1 MFLRVHE
8 TPERFV
14 VTREVTPAGATG
26 LDDTIRSGL
35 RNACDQAARV
45 RKRVL
50 IDLRAVLLLD
60 EMMVEVLA
68 KGAPLRDAPGGRCPI
83 RCAGECARSLDHH
96 AAASE
101 LPIRQRRPGPA
112 RVKPPGH
119 RSLPTGP
126 TLVFLSLPP
135 PINSSV
141 WTHVGFRGT
150 SGAGPPPGGN
160 ARVSVVALVQVSP
173 GSAPGCDLPNQ
184 GLGWRIEVLCGSPF
198 VVLVDQ
204 ILNDFADAGSLNA
217 AGIPQS
223 WLSGAMSDKQ
233 PAGGQ
238 DLGGL
243 VLTLD
248 AERLETLGETGF
260 RQILDLLAD
269 QFHEWG
275 APEELICE
283 SCQSQAANSVGLIN
297 NISTPLCA
305 ECWSEF
311 QSRWPEGRVALSP
324 PPGPVAKHIWW
335 ILGGLA
341 VICVLL
347 IFAVQIFLL
356 FI

>member
-1 MFLRVHE
+1 MLDSVELQEQARRLAE
-8 TPERFV
+8 T
-14 VTREVTPAGATG
+14 
-26 LDDTIRSGL
+26 
-35 RNACDQAARV
+35 
-45 RKRVL
+45 
-50 IDLRAVLLLD
+50 
-60 EMMVEVLA
+60 
-68 KGAPLRDAPGGRCPI
+68 
-83 RCAGECARSLDHH
+83 H
-96 AAASE
+96 
-101 LPIRQRRPGPA
+101 
-112 RVKPPGH
+112 
-119 RSLPTGP
+119 
-126 TLVFLSLPP
+126 
-135 PINSSV
+135 
-141 WTHVGFRGT
+141 GFRW
-150 SGAGPPPGGN
+150 
-160 ARVSVVALVQVSP
+160 
-173 GSAPGCDLPNQ
+173 LPSYKCHQ
-184 GLGWRIEVLCGSPF
+184 GLHRGVIFRIRVWDGRIEVLCGSPF

-248 AERLETLGETGF
+248 AERFETLGETGF